1 MAEPDRPAAGGS
13 AKRPPPSATEARG
26 PLTLVTGFPRLLARR
41 LIQAELQ
48 RTPEH
53 EPPSRVALLCHEAA
67 SAQAKEFAAAL
78 PEEQRAR
85 LQLLYGEV
93 SHLHLGLS
101 SAEYRALS
109 GEVTD
114 VLHAA
119 ESSQLSVDRAELQ
132 RINVEGTRTALDL
145 AADAGRLRRFTH
157 LSTVAVSGQRTGVV
171 TEDELAMG
179 QRFHDA
185 WEETRYQAELLVRGA
200 MAEVGCVVVRLGL
213 LVGDSRTGEIDRFEG
228 PHALAMLLA
237 QTPASMPLPL
247 PGDGGAPF
255 NVVPIDFAASAA
267 HALHHHPN
275 ATGKTFHLV
284 DPNPTSVRRV
294 WEQIAQRSGRKLPR
308 VRLGLR
314 LADTLLR
321 LPGLERLTREQ
332 RSALAALGQL
342 TFYSSRNTVE
352 ALGQLR
358 CPPIEGYLDV
368 LIDSLRAELR
378 RRREA

>member
-1 MAEPDRPAAGGS
+1 MAEPDRPA
-13 AKRPPPSATEARG
+13 

-41 LIQAELQ
+41 LILAELQ
-48 RTPEH
+48 RTPERG
-53 EPPSRVALLCHEAA
+53 PPSRVALLCREAA

-114 VLHAA
+114 ILHAA
-119 ESSQLSVDRAELQ
+119 ESSQLSADRAGLQ

-145 AADAGRLRRFTH
+145 AADAQRLRRFTH

-200 MAEVGCVVVRLGL
+200 MAEVACVVVRLGL

-228 PHALAMLLA
+228 PYALAMLLA
-237 QTPASMPLPL
+237 QTPASLPLPL

-267 HALHHHPN
+267 LALHHHPN
-275 ATGKTFHLV
+275 ATSKTFHLV

-332 RSALAALGQL
+332 RSALAALSQL
-342 TFYSSRNTVE
+342 TFYSSRNTME
-352 ALGQLR
+352 ALGPLR

-368 LIDSLRAELR
+368 LIDYLRAELR